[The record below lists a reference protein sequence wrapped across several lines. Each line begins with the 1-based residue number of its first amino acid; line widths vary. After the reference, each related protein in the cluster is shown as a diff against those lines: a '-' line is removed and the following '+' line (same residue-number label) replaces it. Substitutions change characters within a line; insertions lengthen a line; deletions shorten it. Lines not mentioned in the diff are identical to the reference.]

1 MIVTA
6 IDLLT
11 ALNLEVTEPHDH
23 STLNSFSQLE
33 QLVAFSMLHC
43 AGVERTF
50 TELSLFH
57 NLTSLAATLSH
68 VYHIGG
74 NAALIADKI
83 KTTYPSIEVGNV
95 L

>member
-1 MIVTA
+1 MIVSAT
-6 IDLLT
+6 DLLL
-11 ALNLEVTEPHDH
+11 ALNVEVTEPCDH
-23 STLNSFSQLE
+23 SALNSVSELE

-50 TELSLFH
+50 TELSVFH
-57 NLTSLAATLSH
+57 NLTNIAATLSH

-83 KTTYPSIEVGNV
+83 KSTYPSIEVGNV
-95 L
+95 Q